1 MDPRCK
7 ILFFRPSPY
16 DPGIKDDYKAEDP
29 NAEYGGYRNGAKE
42 VGSKYT
48 VKYSPM
54 KTNLKS
60 DEMLPDCWW
69 NQAREIIWLGY
80 SESLFLKAEAALRGW
95 GNETG
100 ATVAGRLY
108 EEGVRAS
115 SKKVVQEKNNWNK
128 SLHKNGWLSIL
139 TVTKVGLRFAAQIIP
154 VICCC
159 RVMATTQ
166 AVRWRIPN

>member
-1 MDPRCK
+1 MDATKYNEKEANCYLDPRCK

-60 DEMLPDCWW
+60 DEMLPDCCGI
-69 NQAREIIWLGY
+69 RLVK
-80 SESLFLKAEAALRGW
+80 LFG
-95 GNETG
+95 
-100 ATVAGRLY
+100 
-108 EEGVRAS
+108 S
-115 SKKVVQEKNNWNK
+115 
-128 SLHKNGWLSIL
+128 
-139 TVTKVGLRFAAQIIP
+139 VTLNLFS
-154 VICCC
+154 
-159 RVMATTQ
+159 
-166 AVRWRIPN
+166 